1 MKLIKLPHCPI
12 DCSCFVFVFAKKK
25 KILPGMYWMLHVN
38 TDLQD
43 LNVTDMIKFDVN
55 KLSQHTHF

>member
-1 MKLIKLPHCPI
+1 
-12 DCSCFVFVFAKKK
+12 
-25 KILPGMYWMLHVN
+25 MYWMLHVN